1 MGKYVE
7 IVHMKNRK
15 GFSINFRTFGFG
27 AAILSKPRFRTLT
40 NQIGNKKG
48 YFIAIHRLMLGIG
61 FEIKNIKSEVEQ

>member
-7 IVHMKNRK
+7 VVPMKNRK

-40 NQIGNKKG
+40 NQIGNQKG
-48 YFIAIHRLMLGIG
+48 YFIAIH
-61 FEIKNIKSEVEQ
+61 